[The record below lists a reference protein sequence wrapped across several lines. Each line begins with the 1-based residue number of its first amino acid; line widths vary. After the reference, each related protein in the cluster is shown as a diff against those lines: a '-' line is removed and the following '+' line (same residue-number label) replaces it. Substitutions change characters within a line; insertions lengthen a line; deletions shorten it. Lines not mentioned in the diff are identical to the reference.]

1 MGASIIEGTKAAPTC
16 WGDVL
21 ILGLGKS
28 GKAAASYC
36 LNLLGGRVKSV
47 TIAAGEKNDAALE
60 FAARCEALGAHVV
73 FDMYTF
79 KDTYDVC
86 IVSPGISQFSRFY
99 ENAKAGFD

>member
-60 FAARCEALGAHVV
+60 FARRLARTWCL
-73 FDMYTF
+73 T
-79 KDTYDVC
+79 C
-86 IVSPGISQFSRFY
+86 IPSKTPMTRAS
-99 ENAKAGFD
+99 

>member
-60 FAARCEALGAHVV
+60 FAARCEAQERPLDPADVRGWADFRLTLGAQA
-73 FDMYTF
+73 
-79 KDTYDVC
+79 
-86 IVSPGISQFSRFY
+86 PRQP
-99 ENAKAGFD
+99 A

>member
-60 FAARCEALGAHVV
+60 RLVRMWCL
-73 FDMYTF
+73 T
-79 KDTYDVC
+79 C
-86 IVSPGISQFSRFY
+86 IRSKTPMTCAS
-99 ENAKAGFD
+99 